1 MYLHS
6 IQLAF
11 FFCCHDCH
19 VHGSLTSCNLF
30 SKNRFGAWIVCEIGK
45 HKKYKTGDDAD
56 VSRKRWKVTDVSGG
70 TLSFLNTSLQTLPAA
85 RSSQFKAAA
94 LEEWKT
100 AVETPCA
107 FHFCNE

>member
-1 MYLHS
+1 MQPL
-6 IQLAF
+6 
-11 FFCCHDCH
+11 
-19 VHGSLTSCNLF
+19 

-56 VSRKRWKVTDVSGG
+56 VSRKRWKVTDVSGE

-94 LEEWKT
+94 WEEWKT